1 MGRRGRTAHR
11 NGPGGVT
18 TPGTNVDEPPALP
31 SPESF
36 ETLLRWRRDVRRFQP
51 DLLPA
56 GLLERL
62 LEAANL
68 APSVGNSQPWRI
80 VRVETPSLRAAA
92 RANFEAANATASAQ
106 YGGRRRPTYDSLKLA
121 GFDLAPVHLAI
132 FCDPD
137 PAEGH
142 GLGRQTQALTLDY
155 SCAGFITLL
164 WLAARTHGV
173 GLGWV
178 SILSP
183 EEIARALAVPAGWRF
198 VGYLLLGYPQEEH
211 DDPELVR
218 HHWQARGAVSAR
230 TLLR

>member
-1 MGRRGRTAHR
+1 MSTLASP
-11 NGPGGVT
+11 PGL
-18 TPGTNVDEPPALP
+18 PA
-31 SPESF
+31 PESF

-51 DLLPA
+51 RPLPD

-62 LEAANL
+62 LGAANL

-80 VRVETPSLRAAA
+80 VCVQTPALRAAA
-92 RANFEAANATASAQ
+92 RANFEAANAAASAGYPDDRRSQ
-106 YGGRRRPTYDSLKLA
+106 YDGLKLA
-121 GFDLAPVHLAI
+121 GFDHAPVHLAV

-142 GLGRQTQALTLDY
+142 GLGRQTQAETLDY

-178 SILSP
+178 SILTP
-183 EEIARALAVPAGWRF
+183 AALSRSLDVPPKWRF
-198 VGYLLLGYPQEEH
+198 IGYLLLGYPHEEH

-218 HHWQARGAVSAR
+218 HGWQAQGDICAR
-230 TLLR
+230 TIVR